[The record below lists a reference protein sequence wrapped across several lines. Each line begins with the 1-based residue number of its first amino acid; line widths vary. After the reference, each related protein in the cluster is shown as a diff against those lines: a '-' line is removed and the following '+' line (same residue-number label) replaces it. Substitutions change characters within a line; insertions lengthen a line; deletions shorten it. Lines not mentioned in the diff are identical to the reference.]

1 MKNWIAKLLIL
12 SSIFLV
18 GCRGPVG
25 LLRHAEKDIKRAIEK
40 GADLKQDSTTIK
52 KQFEIKGAKTAINFN
67 TILGSK
73 PLQQDGMKV
82 FMKDTIIYKDRI
94 KTEFKDKVLYIECPD
109 EEGEVEVTVPD
120 GPPII
125 KAGYTTFEYIMGILG
140 GFIFGFIIFY
150 IISKFKPKNNVNVHI
165 QRETAQNQ
173 DNG

>member
-1 MKNWIAKLLIL
+1 MKHWIAKLLIL
-12 SSIFLV
+12 SSLLFI

-25 LLRHAEKDIKRAIEK
+25 LLRHAERDIKLAVEK
-40 GADLKQDSTTIK
+40 GADLNQDSTTIK
-52 KQFEIKGAKTAINFN
+52 KKFEITGAKTSINFN
-67 TILGSK
+67 TLLGEK
-73 PLQQDGMKV
+73 PLQQDGVKV

-120 GPPII
+120 GFPII

-140 GFIFGFIIFY
+140 GAIFSFIIFY
-150 IISKFKPKNNVNVHI
+150 IISKFKSKNNVNVHI

-173 DNG
+173 NNG